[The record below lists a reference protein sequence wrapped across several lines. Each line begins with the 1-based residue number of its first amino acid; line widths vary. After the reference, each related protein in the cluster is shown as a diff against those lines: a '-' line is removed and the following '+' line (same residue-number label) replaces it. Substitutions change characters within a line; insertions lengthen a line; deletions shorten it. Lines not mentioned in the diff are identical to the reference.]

1 MSSGPLPAGRP
12 WRRYLGALVPPALLV
27 GLLLAVLIYVL
38 EFRQSGEDYDLAAL
52 EEWVREARV
61 YRETLPE
68 LIRHYWKRPTPER
81 LAAMKA
87 HMAALGDLTK
97 GNQTQLPLFPVIFH
111 MELNL
116 TPPAEGPALAWD
128 ARYPRSPA
136 AQTSGRTMRHEVID
150 LCQENG
156 RQATLAIDYQVHAFD
171 TRQSEEEKEKQR
183 LRWLTTLAAAA
194 VPLVGLWV
202 YYFLQRERTRELQ
215 QIIAQQ
221 QVEHAQRVVLE
232 HELQRRDAEHK
243 RDEAER
249 KTLELKSQLYAG
261 IGIMAGSYAHNIKN
275 LLVRPND
282 LLGRCLETDG
292 LSTEQRHHLQE
303 VQSTLYTVT
312 ERLQQI
318 LKTLRRDPTHSEP
331 ERLDL
336 NSIAT
341 EIKTSW
347 EEIAGEKWKVTLAV
361 ELSPEPLW
369 VRGDRS
375 HLIQAVE
382 NLLFNARDA
391 VFEMRSRLRE
401 EAHADNR
408 LDGDA
413 RRKAII
419 AAAGW
424 KGTVTI
430 RVRQTGGAAALEVID
445 NGIGMTD
452 EVRSR
457 CVETYYSTKRDNALH
472 QGNAAGM
479 GLGLSF
485 VQTIVDHHQA
495 KMEIASEPLQG
506 TTFRLIFPVTNGN

>member
-1 MSSGPLPAGRP
+1 MSSGPLPAAPP

-27 GLLLAVLIYVL
+27 GLLLAVLVYVL
-38 EFRQSGEDYDLAAL
+38 EFRQRGEDYDQAAL

-68 LIRHYWKRPTPER
+68 LVRHYWSRPGPER
-81 LAAMKA
+81 LAGMRAQL
-87 HMAALGDLTK
+87 AALGEVTK
-97 GNQTQLPLFPVIFH
+97 AYQSQLPLFPVIFH
-111 MELNL
+111 LELTL
-116 TPPAEGPALAWD
+116 TPPPDGPPLAWD
-128 ARYPRSPA
+128 ARYPRWPA
-136 AQTSGRTMRHEVID
+136 AQANGRTMHHAVID
-150 LCQENG
+150 LVHDEE
-156 RQATLAIDYQVHAFD
+156 RQAALAIDYQVHAFD

-183 LRWLTTLAAAA
+183 LRWLTLLAAAA

-202 YYFLQRERTRELQ
+202 YSFLQRQRRRELVQ
-215 QIIAQQ
+215 LLAQQ
-221 QVEHAQRVVLE
+221 QVEHAQRVALE
-232 HELQRRDAEHK
+232 HELQRREAEHK

-292 LSTEQRHHLQE
+292 LSGEQRHHLQE
-303 VQSTLYTVT
+303 VQSTLHTVT

-336 NSIAT
+336 TTIAR
-341 EIKTSW
+341 EIEGSW
-347 EEIAGEKWKVTLAV
+347 REMALEKWKVTLAV
-361 ELSPEPLW
+361 EPSPEPLW

-375 HLIQAVE
+375 HLMQAVE
-382 NLLFNARDA
+382 NLVFNGRDA
-391 VFEMRSRLRE
+391 IFEMRSHLRD
-401 EAHADNR
+401 EAHNNR
-408 LDGDA
+408 ALDGEA
-413 RRKAII
+413 KRKAII

-424 KGTVTI
+424 KGTVTL
-430 RVRQTGGAAALEVID
+430 RTRREGSSAVLEVID
-445 NGIGMTD
+445 NGIGMSA
-452 EVRSR
+452 EVRAR
-457 CVETYYSTKRDNALH
+457 CVETYFSTKRNNALH

-485 VQTIVDHHQA
+485 VQTVLEHHHA
-495 KMEIASEPLQG
+495 KMEAVSQPLQG
-506 TTFRLIFPVTNGN
+506 ATFRLLFPLTNAE